1 MDISQSGQQKENQME
16 KHESNIRDLWDNIKW
31 ANICII
37 GVPEGEV
44 KEKGL
49 EILFKQV
56 IAKNLLNVKET
67 DINMQEAQR
76 APNILNLSR
85 AIPIHIIIKRAK
97 IKFEERILKAARKK
111 KALCISEPS

>member
-31 ANICII
+31 DNLCII
-37 GVPEGEV
+37 GVPEGEE

-56 IAKNLLNVKET
+56 MAKNFPNLKET
-67 DINMQEAQR
+67 DVNEK
-76 APNILNLSR
+76 APGS
-85 AIPIHIIIKRAK
+85 
-97 IKFEERILKAARKK
+97 
-111 KALCISEPS
+111 